1 MVDDVQHVSRVLQGC
16 KEGRRTLRK
25 MGGVKSL
32 VKLAK
37 ELVVM
42 LVRGQGQGDR
52 IALSLLTAIMGLFSN
67 YLADA

>member
-1 MVDDVQHVSRVLQGC
+1 MRNASRVLEGC

-25 MGGVKSL
+25 MGGIKSL

-42 LVRGQGQGDR
+42 LVRGEG
-52 IALSLLTAIMGLFSN
+52 
-67 YLADA
+67 

>member
-1 MVDDVQHVSRVLQGC
+1 MRHASRVLVGC
-16 KEGRRTLRK
+16 KEGRRALRK

-42 LVRGQGQGDR
+42 LVRGEG
-52 IALSLLTAIMGLFSN
+52 
-67 YLADA
+67 